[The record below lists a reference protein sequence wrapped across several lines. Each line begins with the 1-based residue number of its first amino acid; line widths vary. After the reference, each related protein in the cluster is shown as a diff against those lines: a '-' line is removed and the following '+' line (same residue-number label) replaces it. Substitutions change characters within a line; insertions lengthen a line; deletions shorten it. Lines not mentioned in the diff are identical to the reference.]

1 MIEPPEK
8 GAIAPLTDSSIVE
21 HAGNVA
27 LLPVLNYVL
36 ARLSLLCRSTSEGA
50 AGLDL
55 NTRV

>member
-8 GAIAPLTDSSIVE
+8 GVIAPLMESSIVE

-27 LLPVLNYVL
+27 LLPVPDDMA
-36 ARLSLLCRSTSEGA
+36 ARLSLLFRSASGSA

-55 NTRV
+55 NRRV